1 MTSFC
6 LCFWSEIR
14 LREEKLFVVE
24 KVPIPLY
31 VPVCYHS
38 NENSQNTL
46 TFIPV
51 VFYSVSTAP
60 HSETQDRYERLTSV
74 SSSVDFEQRDNV
86 KNLCRH
92 GSSL

>member
-6 LCFWSEIR
+6 LCFCSEIY
-14 LREEKLFVVE
+14 LREEKPFVVVE
-24 KVPIPLY
+24 VLIPLY
-31 VPVCYHS
+31 VPVCYHCDES
-38 NENSQNTL
+38 SQNTL

-86 KNLCRH
+86 KNLCHRV
-92 GSSL
+92 SSL

>member
-1 MTSFC
+1 MTPFC

-24 KVPIPLY
+24 KFLSMCPCVTI
-31 VPVCYHS
+31 VM
-38 NENSQNTL
+38 NSQNTL